1 MKNRISTQMLTTMAM
16 LAAVSVVLVAAIHFP
31 IPMFPPFLEYDP
43 ADIPIL
49 IATFLYGPLAGLAL
63 TAAVAVLQGV
73 TVSSASGIIGIVMH
87 FFATGSF
94 ALTAGLFYARK
105 KSKTSAAVGLAVG
118 SLVMTAVM
126 VLMNLLLTPLFMM
139 VPREEVIKLLMPAI
153 IPFNLLKAGANSVV
167 TFLAYKPISKRVLH
181 GQSLDRCEKA

>member
-1 MKNRISTQMLTTMAM
+1 
-16 LAAVSVVLVAAIHFP
+16 
-31 IPMFPPFLEYDP
+31 
-43 ADIPIL
+43 
-49 IATFLYGPLAGLAL
+49 
-63 TAAVAVLQGV
+63 
-73 TVSSASGIIGIVMH
+73 
-87 FFATGSF
+87 
-94 ALTAGLFYARK
+94 
-105 KSKTSAAVGLAVG
+105 
-118 SLVMTAVM
+118 MTAVM